1 MKVVA
6 ALAPIRERAN
16 LPALAGAIVTSDG
29 VLASGVVGLRK
40 MGSDVAATLHDDWHL
55 GSDTKAMTATL
66 IGLLID
72 DGRLRFESTI
82 ADEFSDLASKLPE
95 TIRKI
100 TVAQLLAHRAGLPRD
115 ADWGSLSTKGS
126 RMEQRLATVL
136 AAGNAV
142 LLATPGASFNYSNWG
157 YVILGAMAERIAD
170 KPWEELMRQR
180 VFGPLKMEH
189 VGFGGMGTRGQIDQP
204 WPHVNSIPMSANGPE
219 VDNRP
224 VLAPAGE
231 VHCPISE
238 WAKFIVNELK
248 GLRGEPS
255 LLSPETFRRLHTPA
269 FGGEYAGGWGILKRD
284 WARGTAYSHSGSNTM
299 NYAIAWLAPKRDVAF
314 LVCTN
319 EGDAFTPCDAT
330 VHALL
335 NLYEGATR

>member
-1 MKVVA
+1 MKVVE
-6 ALAPIRERAN
+6 ALAPVRERAN
-16 LPALAGAIVTSDG
+16 LPALAGAIVTSAG

-40 MGSDVAATLHDDWHL
+40 IGSNVAATLQDDWHL

-72 DGRLRFESTI
+72 DGKLRFESTV
-82 ADEFSDLASKLPE
+82 ADEFPDLASKLPE
-95 TIRKI
+95 TIRKT

-115 ADWGSLSTKGS
+115 ADWGPLSTKGS
-126 RMEQRLATVL
+126 PMEQRLATVR

-157 YVILGAMAERIAD
+157 YVILGAMAERITG

-180 VFGPLKMEH
+180 VFGPLKMER
-189 VGFGGMGTRGQIDQP
+189 VGFGGTGTRGQIDQP
-204 WPHVNSIPMSANGPE
+204 WPHVNGIPMSSNGPE
-219 VDNRP
+219 VDLRP
-224 VLAPAGE
+224 VLAPAGA

-248 GLRGEPS
+248 GLRGDPS
-255 LLSPETFRRLHTPA
+255 LLSPETFKRLHTPA
-269 FGGEYAGGWGILKRD
+269 FGGVYAGGWGILERD
-284 WARGTAYSHSGSNTM
+284 WAKGTAYNHSGSNNM
-299 NYAIAWLAPKRDVAF
+299 NYAIAWLAPKRNVAF

-319 EGDAFTPCDAT
+319 EGDAFNPCDET